1 MCEGRGREGVVD
13 DHSAPER
20 TSKPFPWELMEPAP
34 IGTPGEACAK
44 VVEREMGT
52 VTAPVVASGS
62 CREEGNGREVWCDVR
77 RGGPTASSTK
87 GGGRR

>member
-1 MCEGRGREGVVD
+1 
-13 DHSAPER
+13 
-20 TSKPFPWELMEPAP
+20 MEPAP

-62 CREEGNGREVWCDVR
+62 CREGGEREGKCDVR
-77 RGGPTASSTK
+77 RGGRPHFEQ
-87 GGGRR
+87 R

>member
-1 MCEGRGREGVVD
+1 VWVFVRGEGV
-13 DHSAPER
+13 ATIR

-44 VVEREMGT
+44 VVDREMGT

-62 CREEGNGREVWCDVR
+62 CREEGKGRGSVV
-77 RGGPTASSTK
+77 
-87 GGGRR
+87 